1 MVLVLGVSEIEAD
14 EVCLICIFVVI
25 FGFGFV
31 RIRCRRKYLF
41 GKSKSGGLQELC

>member
-14 EVCLICIFVVI
+14 EVCLICIFM

-31 RIRCRRKYLF
+31 RIRCRSKYLF